1 MKKSWKDVNIKEYY
15 VITDIFNDKTTSD
28 LEKEIKL
35 LSLLSNVSEEE
46 IEEYSYNKLKKELD
60 NYSFVQDMPTEQIIK
75 NEYKIGDK
83 VYTMCKN
90 VNKLTVA
97 QYADIDTVSKMDDIT
112 KHLHVIASIL
122 FVEKGKKYA
131 DEDSEEKIEYM
142 LNNLTVDVANDLTVF
157 FYRYVINAIHY
168 CLAQLKNLKKK
179 NMTESQK
186 KKYQN
191 FIEFME
197 FYQL

>member
-1 MKKSWKDVNIKEYY
+1 MD
-15 VITDIFNDKTTSD
+15 DKGYARS
-28 LEKEIKL
+28 
-35 LSLLSNVSEEE
+35 
-46 IEEYSYNKLKKELD
+46 
-60 NYSFVQDMPTEQIIK
+60 
-75 NEYKIGDK
+75 
-83 VYTMCKN
+83 KN

-97 QYADIDTVSKMDDIT
+97 QYANSITVSKIDDTT
-112 KHLHVIASIL
+112 KHRHVIASIL
-122 FVEKGKKYA
+122 FSEKGNKYA
-131 DEDSEEKIEYM
+131 DEGSEEKIEYM